1 MNTVGGSATAFYQLY
16 SLQLDDAWQICCTCF
31 TVAER
36 GAGTTH
42 PGPHIK
48 QAETGAESH
57 FSRITALFSE
67 TYENFKDKSK
77 KKK

>member
-1 MNTVGGSATAFYQLY
+1 MNTVGGSATALYQLY
-16 SLQLDDAWQICCTCF
+16 SLQLDGTWQGGCTCS

-36 GAGTTH
+36 GTGTTH
-42 PGPHIK
+42 PGPHVK
-48 QAETGAESH
+48 QAGTGAKTH